1 MFTKSKKYNKKKI
14 LLLSLKF
21 FIAIFCFIYN
31 VDLIKR
37 VKLLIAYIQTQKAF
51 YENEEFLKYCSN
63 RDILTI
69 NPYPR
74 SENPKVSIVS
84 PIYNKDRYI
93 LRFLKSVQYQN
104 FPDLEI
110 VFVDD
115 NSVDFSIDL
124 IEQYQKTDQ
133 RIVLLK
139 NNKNRGQFITR
150 NIGVLNSRGKYIMI
164 SDSDDILSQN
174 IVDTCYKYAEEK
186 NFDMIRFNMYLGKD
200 NKEKR
205 DKIDF
210 DELILEDRPVYQPE
224 LSRYIFYG
232 NNNELE
238 VVDKYIN
245 NKFLKS
251 EIYIKAINSLNQEF
265 LNMFIIYLDDAMM
278 NYILYRTANS
288 LYFIKKVGYYWT
300 QNSQSINY
308 NLFKMGDFRL
318 KFTFAFLKLVFQNTK
333 NTKYEKD
340 MANHLF
346 TSLNKA
352 FSISYRLNNWPENFE
367 FFSEIVNSY
376 LKNPFITE
384 DNKFAFE
391 EFRGIIER
399 RNKSYYQNLEKQR
412 LLNMTMKNQT
422 TNSENKTFHHKKKHK
437 RF

>member
-1 MFTKSKKYNKKKI
+1 
-14 LLLSLKF
+14 
-21 FIAIFCFIYN
+21 
-31 VDLIKR
+31 
-37 VKLLIAYIQTQKAF
+37 
-51 YENEEFLKYCSN
+51 
-63 RDILTI
+63 
-69 NPYPR
+69 
-74 SENPKVSIVS
+74 
-84 PIYNKDRYI
+84 
-93 LRFLKSVQYQN
+93 
-104 FPDLEI
+104 
-110 VFVDD
+110 
-115 NSVDFSIDL
+115 
-124 IEQYQKTDQ
+124 
-133 RIVLLK
+133 
-139 NNKNRGQFITR
+139 
-150 NIGVLNSRGKYIMI
+150 
-164 SDSDDILSQN
+164 
-174 IVDTCYKYAEEK
+174 
-186 NFDMIRFNMYLGKD
+186 MYLGKD